1 MIMITINNDTYQIY
15 VNREW
20 GKLFKPISLL
30 KYRFYFGKMLAAHNE
45 ESYKHAVGKYERC
58 RVEEGGEVKGLK
70 GEY

>member
-45 ESYKHAVGKYERC
+45 ESYKHAVGKY
-58 RVEEGGEVKGLK
+58 
-70 GEY
+70 